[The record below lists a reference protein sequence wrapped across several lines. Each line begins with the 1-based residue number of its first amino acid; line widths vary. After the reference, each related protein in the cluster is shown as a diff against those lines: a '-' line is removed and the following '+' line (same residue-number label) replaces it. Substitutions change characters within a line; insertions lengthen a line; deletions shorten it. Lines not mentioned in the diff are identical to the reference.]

1 MRKYSNKFFWLLSII
16 IIGVIFGLGVGL
28 VKAWVEPGGS
38 PPNGNLP
45 APINVGNLG
54 QVKAGGLMLNT
65 AGAPYGLIVASGNVG
80 VGVLNPSQ
88 KLDVA
93 GALRLQPSSAPTGV
107 GLNGVIYYDST
118 ENKFKCYQNGSWVDC
133 IGGVGGGG
141 YWAANGNSIYNT
153 NSGNVGIG
161 TTTPTTKLMV
171 VSSDGDELRFS
182 DGFFSGR
189 DGLVITGNAG
199 ATGVNI
205 QNKSATGIAGIQIID
220 HTGTGKAHMGW
231 WNSDQRLEIA
241 SDKNI
246 VLLSNDP
253 NFGVGI
259 GTNSPT
265 QKLDV
270 NGYVKGTGFCIGDDC
285 RTSWPSGG
293 GGGYWA
299 ANGNNIY
306 NTNSGNVGIG
316 TTSPTAKLDVE
327 GGNILLGGNLA
338 VRGNADIDYNVNIGK
353 TITLAPSNSSL
364 VLRPINVGESTY
376 VPEPPEYVGYSPG
389 TDTCDNDTNNFFWC
403 NGITAGPACV
413 DYGRVGG
420 GGPYYKR
427 TVTCAVQNGNY
438 TIKNDYNSLKFING
452 VGETK
457 ITIGQ
462 DGNVGIG
469 TTNPTPI
476 VGSQRTLHISDTTN
490 GAAVRLTG
498 FSGIE
503 GGIAIGSAGSVGM
516 AVGTISSHALQLY
529 TYSRERMRIDSAGN
543 VGIGTTTPTT
553 KLMVVSNDG
562 DELRF
567 SDGFFSGRDGLV
579 ITGNA
584 GATGVNIQNKS
595 ATGIAGIQIID
606 HTGTGKAHMGWWNSD
621 QRLEIVSDKN
631 IVLLSNDP
639 NFGVG
644 IGTKNPGAK
653 LEIYGGGDLLLKDD
667 STPGNDP
674 GDLIFQGSTGTQ
686 AGRIWAGV
694 GLGMALTGRST
705 NDIDLYLSP
714 SGNVGIGT
722 GGWAYAKL
730 DISDNVGGTTP
741 ALRVNRN
748 GWIAFFSQLCPG
760 CYNGL
765 VANND
770 KGLIFSDGS
779 FNTGNLVI
787 GPWGDANGI
796 RIQGSNGNVGIGTAS
811 PTEKL
816 TVNGNV
822 KANDYYIGAID
833 KWASQLVINQQCKMK
848 RGDAFTKDQVIWC
861 DSTYP
866 NMYSCNVLDDEAPP
880 SPMTSTCTSDG
891 QCDMSKLRKD
901 LGTNMIYL
909 ERVVKSGNIYGCQ
922 AYDYEHNHTP
932 YRLELM
938 CCK

>member
-231 WNSDQRLEIA
+231 WNSDQRLEI
-241 SDKNI
+241 
-246 VLLSNDP
+246 
-253 NFGVGI
+253 
-259 GTNSPT
+259 
-265 QKLDV
+265 
-270 NGYVKGTGFCIGDDC
+270 
-285 RTSWPSGG
+285 
-293 GGGYWA
+293 
-299 ANGNNIY
+299 
-306 NTNSGNVGIG
+306 
-316 TTSPTAKLDVE
+316 
-327 GGNILLGGNLA
+327 
-338 VRGNADIDYNVNIGK
+338 
-353 TITLAPSNSSL
+353 
-364 VLRPINVGESTY
+364 
-376 VPEPPEYVGYSPG
+376 
-389 TDTCDNDTNNFFWC
+389 
-403 NGITAGPACV
+403 
-413 DYGRVGG
+413 
-420 GGPYYKR
+420 
-427 TVTCAVQNGNY
+427 
-438 TIKNDYNSLKFING
+438 
-452 VGETK
+452 
-457 ITIGQ
+457 
-462 DGNVGIG
+462 
-469 TTNPTPI
+469 
-476 VGSQRTLHISDTTN
+476 
-490 GAAVRLTG
+490 
-498 FSGIE
+498 
-503 GGIAIGSAGSVGM
+503 
-516 AVGTISSHALQLY
+516 
-529 TYSRERMRIDSAGN
+529 
-543 VGIGTTTPTT
+543 
-553 KLMVVSNDG
+553 
-562 DELRF
+562 
-567 SDGFFSGRDGLV
+567 
-579 ITGNA
+579 
-584 GATGVNIQNKS
+584 
-595 ATGIAGIQIID
+595 
-606 HTGTGKAHMGWWNSD
+606 
-621 QRLEIVSDKN
+621 VSDKN
-631 IVLLSNDP
+631 IALLSNDP